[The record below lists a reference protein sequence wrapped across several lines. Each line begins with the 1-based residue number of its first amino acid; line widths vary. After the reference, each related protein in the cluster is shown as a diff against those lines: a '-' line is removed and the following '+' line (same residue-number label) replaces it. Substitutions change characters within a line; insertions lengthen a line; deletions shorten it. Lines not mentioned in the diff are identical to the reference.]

1 MPLLACAFSRLM
13 PEVTAGEG
21 LGGRVGE
28 VDLANEVDLVEKEE
42 DQTGENQSL
51 K

>member
-1 MPLLACAFSRLM
+1 M
-13 PEVTAGEG
+13 PEVTTGEG
-21 LGGRVGE
+21 LGCRVGE
-28 VDLANEVDLVEKEE
+28 VDLANEVDLVEEEE